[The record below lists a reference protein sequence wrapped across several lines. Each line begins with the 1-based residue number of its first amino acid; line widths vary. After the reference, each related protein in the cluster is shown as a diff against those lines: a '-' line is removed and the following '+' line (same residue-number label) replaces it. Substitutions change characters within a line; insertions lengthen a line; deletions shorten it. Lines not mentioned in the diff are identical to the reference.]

1 MYDHDRALVILTAA
15 HVVSICNMDTHKPL
29 SRRPFER
36 LTDTGHSTKS
46 PRALTDTQHTPNSLT
61 HTEKGGNLSTC
72 PAGIQ
77 PAILNH
83 DGGFTRR
90 PM

>member
-36 LTDTGHSTKS
+36 LTDTKHRTKP
-46 PRALTDTQHTPNSLT
+46 PRALTDIQHTSDSLT
-61 HTEKGGNLSTC
+61 HTEKGGNLSKC
-72 PAGIQ
+72 LAGIQ
-77 PAILNH
+77 PAIPNH

-90 PM
+90 TM